1 MANST
6 VKTEVCSRIIPV
18 FTGNTPDVDFLRV
31 KWESCFFNLNNMYLS
46 ARSVEAKLSKLKADI
61 DIWKCPVIKLIN
73 TGNESRFIQINQIWT
88 KIFFISPYIAGT
100 ERQMFPFFLP
110 ATVLHHSHTRGRCPQ
125 LVIVFCLFL
134 FCLSLALDHQYL
146 RLLDSVYDSLSLY
159 SFRNKRFK
167 RKKWRK
173 SEIITKD
180 CLPACVWGLNFRYLG
195 SEAIHKKTKQKNIM
209 WLLRV
214 VCLCN
219 SKRVKMYSLWV
230 KYTLWYCSISRYASL
245 VPWGCW
251 PLLTFDCSVTS
262 HVTVWRTDHS
272 SWPIPAGCVAVTAAL
287 NRVDTFNKTSS
298 LQSLGYYDAF
308 CGNNKNINRKIE
320 LN

>member
-46 ARSVEAKLSKLKADI
+46 ARSVEAKLNKLKADI
-61 DIWKCPVIKLIN
+61 DNWKCPVIKLIN
-73 TGNESRFIQINQIWT
+73 TVNKSRFIQINQIWT

-125 LVIVFCLFL
+125 LVIVFLFL

-146 RLLDSVYDSLSLY
+146 RLLDSVYDSPSLY

-219 SKRVKMYSLWV
+219 SKRVNDVFTVSEVHTVVLQYQPLCITS
-230 KYTLWYCSISRYASL
+230 TLRVFA
-245 VPWGCW
+245 
-251 PLLTFDCSVTS
+251 LTFDCSVTR

-298 LQSLGYYDAF
+298 LQSLRYYDAF